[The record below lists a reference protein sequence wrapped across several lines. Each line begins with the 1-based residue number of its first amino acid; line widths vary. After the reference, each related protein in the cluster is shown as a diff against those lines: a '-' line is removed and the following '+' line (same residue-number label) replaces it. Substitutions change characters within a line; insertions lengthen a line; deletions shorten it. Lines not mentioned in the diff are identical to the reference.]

1 MTVGE
6 LIELLQQCDH
16 SAKVIL
22 YADREGLTTMETE
35 SVSYQT
41 DYYGNRVVLISAWE
55 PSGDEPL

>member
-1 MTVGE
+1 MTVGQ

-22 YADREGLTTMETE
+22 YADQEGLTTMAPE
-35 SVSYQT
+35 SVSYQN
-41 DYYGNRVVLISAWE
+41 DYYGERIVLISAWE